1 MGENLE
7 ARVKR
12 DCLDELAGK
21 LPKLDES
28 KDKNNARQKKL
39 FTKKILL

>member
-12 DCLDELAGK
+12 DCLDELAEEK
-21 LPKLDES
+21 LPKPE
-28 KDKNNARQKKL
+28 
-39 FTKKILL
+39 